1 MTKPASSTSSA
12 MDRIK
17 HAAAALADATKT
29 MEAKVQREVD
39 ALAKVTALMETQASE
54 LEAKQAHWSELE
66 RRVQAN
72 LANISK
78 TVTLN
83 VGGSLFTT
91 SKETL
96 LRVEG
101 SYFHAMLGSGH
112 WQPDSGNDYFLD
124 LHA

>member
-1 MTKPASSTSSA
+1 M
-12 MDRIK
+12 
-17 HAAAALADATKT
+17 
-29 MEAKVQREVD
+29 
-39 ALAKVTALMETQASE
+39 
-54 LEAKQAHWSELE
+54 
-66 RRVQAN
+66 
-72 LANISK
+72 
-78 TVTLN
+78 VTLN

-124 LHA
+124 LHAPTFDRVLIFLCTDKLWLDGLNKCDETQLRTSMEFLKLTCPPVVAWDRTDCSGNIVLSN